1 MRYIKNKSVLYGIFF
16 MLILFCIFQYGI
28 QKIYGIIIY
37 PDEFG
42 YWASAANWLGYDWSE
57 LASMGSYYSYGY
69 SLILTPILGLFD
81 NGITAYRA
89 AVAVNMGLM
98 CLSIWL
104 LFGSLRK
111 LFSDL
116 DETVL
121 MFCAGTGVFYPAW
134 IFYMQMTLTEALL
147 MFLYVLVFFLFLC
160 FAEKPGVIT
169 SIALACSIVYLYF
182 VHMRTVGVVIACIL
196 ALLLLIMI
204 KPECRKAG
212 SVFFLCLIILGLLG
226 SGMKNL
232 VISRVYTLADTKV
245 LAVNDYSG
253 QWEKFQE
260 IITPKGIV
268 RLLAGI
274 ICKVFYLGVSS
285 FGLFYWGVAY
295 LIKKTKNLF
304 CKIREK
310 EKVDLSEVTALYLLL
325 SVAGQFFITAVY
337 MHGADRIDT
346 ILYGRY
352 NEIFIPMIMSI
363 GLAAMWQT
371 KRIFLW
377 NGIFC
382 LASGLAIPLIL
393 EWIRIEEMTS
403 FHPYFTVGISYLYQE
418 TEFLPGSFF
427 WQAYLLGSVFMLIT
441 ASLVRIA
448 RKNKKS
454 NFLLTGILILEIFLG
469 ILISEK
475 FTYRYQR
482 VVADDKK
489 ICDLILA
496 REEEEA
502 QIYYLY
508 EGGNMYI
515 DSLQLLMPQETI
527 YLIQDKSTKT
537 IFTSSK
543 DYLVIDLQSS
553 YREEIEETYELLE
566 ETASFLFF
574 KRIE

>member
-81 NGITAYRA
+81 NGIMAYRA

-147 MFLYVLVFFLFLC
+147 MFLYVLIFFLFLC

-169 SIALACSIVYLYF
+169 SIVLACSIVYLYF

-226 SGMKNL
+226 IGMKNL

-274 ICKVFYLGVSS
+274 ICKIFYLGVSS

-295 LIKKTKNLF
+295 LIKKTRDLF
-304 CKIREK
+304 LKVK
-310 EKVDLSEVTALYLLL
+310 EKKRTELFETASLYLLL
-325 SVAGQFFITAVY
+325 SVAGQFLITAVY
-337 MHGADRIDT
+337 TYRADRIDI

>member
-212 SVFFLCLIILGLLG
+212 SVFFFCLIILGLLG
-226 SGMKNL
+226 IGMKNL

-295 LIKKTKNLF
+295 LIKKTRDLF
-304 CKIREK
+304 LKVK
-310 EKVDLSEVTALYLLL
+310 EKKRTELFETASLYLLL
-325 SVAGQFFITAVY
+325 SVAGQFLITAVY
-337 MHGADRIDT
+337 TYRADRIDI